1 MSYFKK
7 QNTQSQ
13 TEADAIGQN
22 QGEIPDYDPI
32 NQPKKQ
38 AHGQ

>member
-1 MSYFKK
+1 MYYLKE

-13 TEADAIGQN
+13 TEANAIDQN
-22 QGEIPDYDPI
+22 QGKITDYDPI

-38 AHGQ
+38 ARGK